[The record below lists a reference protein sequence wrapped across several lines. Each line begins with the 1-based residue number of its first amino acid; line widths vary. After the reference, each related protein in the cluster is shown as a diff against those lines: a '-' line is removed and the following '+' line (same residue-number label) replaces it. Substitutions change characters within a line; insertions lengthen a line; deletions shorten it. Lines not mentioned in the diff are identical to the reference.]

1 MVIAPR
7 AREASVQISL
17 QFDCSRTVD
26 SAAHDVHAA
35 INATAGQLP
44 LAESCAGCGV
54 VHAMRG
60 GQYPGRISN
69 ALALAALVAENS
81 PLLGPNE
88 KMVLARLNDGHLN
101 FAFPGVMAE
110 RLLAALLAKLLS
122 NPPLA

>member
-1 MVIAPR
+1 
-7 AREASVQISL
+7 
-17 QFDCSRTVD
+17 
-26 SAAHDVHAA
+26 
-35 INATAGQLP
+35 
-44 LAESCAGCGV
+44 
-54 VHAMRG
+54 MRG

-88 KMVLARLNDGHLN
+88 KMVLARLKDGHLN